1 MHVERSQFFLWG
13 NFLNFLFT
21 ITIINLTNLR
31 CFKAAFFLM
40 VSGGE
45 PLVVAPKW
53 HEVLL

>member
-1 MHVERSQFFLWG
+1 MHVERSQFFCG
-13 NFLNFLFT
+13 AIFLTSCLQLH
-21 ITIINLTNLR
+21 NLTNLR